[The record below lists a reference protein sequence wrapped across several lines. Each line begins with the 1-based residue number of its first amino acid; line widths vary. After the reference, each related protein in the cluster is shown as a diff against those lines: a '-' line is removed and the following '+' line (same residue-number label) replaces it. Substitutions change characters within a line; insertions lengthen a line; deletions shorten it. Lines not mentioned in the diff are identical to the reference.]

1 MKAPPDPSA
10 EAVPGGHEK
19 GGGLCLRQCL
29 EDRTYSV
36 IKMTMDTAQRL
47 VVYLFIFRSLGLAL
61 HYGWTSTLSGQRR
74 VSASVTEVV

>member
-1 MKAPPDPSA
+1 MLK
-10 EAVPGGHEK
+10 AVPGGHEK
-19 GGGLCLRQCL
+19 EGGLCLRQCL

-61 HYGWTSTLSGQRR
+61 HYEGWTSTSSGQRR